1 MAGWIDET
9 GDLPRHVLKSPTA
22 LATFSGSPMSRG
34 EALSLDVGTRVLARN
49 ETNIYLAEIRGLD
62 RHSGMIAVRCPA
74 WPDDPEEWVLPSQLY
89 ARSGAAPA
97 VLAAMEAKLRECTD
111 GWAGFR
117 YALGDLV
124 TVRCGSVARTNGV
137 VTGRALR
144 QFDPRDPARDNSHHA
159 FVPTY
164 LVRVDVETEEYYPEE
179 MVSPINVFPSAS
191 SPANTRGSIGAGH
204 GHAASSSSPSG
215 GSPGRGR
222 GGGGGGV
229 GSDVSGVSA
238 GIPDGTGSGDF
249 AGSGGKPGGDGRR
262 RKSK

>member
-62 RHSGMIAVRCPA
+62 RHSGMIAVG
-74 WPDDPEEWVLPSQLY
+74 
-89 ARSGAAPA
+89 ARRGP
-97 VLAAMEAKLRECTD
+97 K
-111 GWAGFR
+111 
-117 YALGDLV
+117 
-124 TVRCGSVARTNGV
+124 ARTNGV